1 MKWVL
6 IAGKL
11 ATAFAWLMMFY
22 NLVTPFEGNIAAILN
37 ILLAVTVFMHCFQTI
52 IFHTLFNQLLPLKKV
67 DYLQVFM
74 FGVFSL
80 LQYRQQ
86 VLDKQKAKTDSPQ

>member
-37 ILLAVTVFMHCFQTI
+37 ILLAVTVVYA
-52 IFHTLFNQLLPLKKV
+52 LLPNHYISHPV
-67 DYLQVFM
+67 TINYC
-74 FGVFSL
+74 
-80 LQYRQQ
+80 R
-86 VLDKQKAKTDSPQ
+86 